1 MPRSRRPQR
10 RRRSS
15 ASRSAGGI
23 SQIPPSG
30 LRGPMSMGGKRS
42 RRWVIYAIAGFLAVV
57 IIGAFVVEG
66 LFGLLPDP
74 GRGTDSYKKGVGE
87 EQPRMTLLQDEVIG
101 GGRILPAGSEDS
113 RHDLEIWPEYS
124 TVPPTSGPH
133 LGRPWNCGFFLP
145 GYIDPVTERE
155 GVPDRAIV
163 HNLEHGNVV
172 MSYNL
177 PSEDDIDRL
186 RQVHFGLLDSD
197 QWLITPSLT
206 TRLPRAKLP
215 WPRGVWWIYSTVW
228 MRGASSPST
237 KPTEETASAKRRVA
251 WAGAYLAS
259 ALQPAM
265 ER

>member
-1 MPRSRRPQR
+1 
-10 RRRSS
+10 
-15 ASRSAGGI
+15 
-23 SQIPPSG
+23 
-30 LRGPMSMGGKRS
+30 MGGKRS

-74 GRGTDSYKKGVGE
+74 GRGTDSYKNGVGE
-87 EQPRMTLLQDEVIG
+87 VQARMTLLQDEVIG

-113 RHDLEIWPEYS
+113 RHDLQIWPEYS

-197 QWLITPSLT
+197 QWLITRPYDKIAEGKVAMAAWGVVDIFDSVDEG
-206 TRLPRAKLP
+206 RIESFYEAY
-215 WPRGVWWIYSTVW
+215 RGNRFS
-228 MRGASSPST
+228 
-237 KPTEETASAKRRVA
+237 EETSSVGRGIPCV
-251 WAGAYLAS
+251 S
-259 ALQPAM
+259 SQPAM